1 MKIKNIIPVGKKECF
16 CVSTNTG
23 QYLLNNIIHH
33 NSVTIQN
40 VIMHS
45 LAHNDEIALALVDP
59 KIVEF
64 SNYKGMK
71 GIVGVANSI
80 QETVELLR
88 IGRAV
93 MYKRNQELAKLGC
106 KQVSEYKPHEYSGKI
121 FVCGREYNE
130 SDMIKVKID
139 GEEKQMTALEVAE
152 YLNE

>member
-1 MKIKNIIPVGKKECF
+1 MRITNIKPVGKKPCF

-23 QYLLNNIIHH
+23 QYVLNDLKHH

-40 VIMHS
+40 IIMHS
-45 LAHNDEIALALVDP
+45 IEHFDEIALALIDP

-93 MYKRNQELAKLGC
+93 MYKRNKELAKLGC
-106 KQVSEYKPHEYSGKI
+106 KQVSEYKPHEYSGRV

-139 GEEKQMTALEVAE
+139 GEEKTMTALEVAE
-152 YLNE
+152 YLEE